1 MNKDV
6 KIKIPVAKGLVY
18 IKTLVAKVTDIKA
31 DLNTRKLEFST
42 VHKFQKAIREKTY
55 NVELNTPP
63 CVTENLELVSGNHKY
78 NAHVLEN
85 QEYIIVALVKFI
97 DFENMPA
104 EYWRL
109 NWTSVENNPDNDT
122 FIRLPRTDDQ
132 IIQTTLNQ
140 IQSKLINPTETDV
153 KKSLKDQ
160 QVTPERFNFFISEI
174 LHNTN
179 NSSTICKVYNSDQVD
194 DYINENFNMIV
205 STPKKI
211 ELNTDDNTVYF
222 KQQFKK
228 ENDDKDYD
236 NRVFNSFVK
245 SQLKYPS
252 CNVNIV
258 AYVDSCNPNHI
269 LAVRNAKLKL
279 IDNKINE
286 LKQFIK
292 LYDEKKV
299 KDLQFTFLPQLPD
312 EFK

>member
-211 ELNTDDNTVYF
+211 ELNTDDNTVYLLLPPYVLTIF
-222 KQQFKK
+222 ILIG
-228 ENDDKDYD
+228 
-236 NRVFNSFVK
+236 SFVF
-245 SQLKYPS
+245 
-252 CNVNIV
+252 VI
-258 AYVDSCNPNHI
+258 
-269 LAVRNAKLKL
+269 
-279 IDNKINE
+279 
-286 LKQFIK
+286 
-292 LYDEKKV
+292 
-299 KDLQFTFLPQLPD
+299 
-312 EFK
+312 

>member
-1 MNKDV
+1 
-6 KIKIPVAKGLVY
+6 
-18 IKTLVAKVTDIKA
+18 
-31 DLNTRKLEFST
+31 
-42 VHKFQKAIREKTY
+42 
-55 NVELNTPP
+55 
-63 CVTENLELVSGNHKY
+63 
-78 NAHVLEN
+78 
-85 QEYIIVALVKFI
+85 
-97 DFENMPA
+97 
-104 EYWRL
+104 
-109 NWTSVENNPDNDT
+109 
-122 FIRLPRTDDQ
+122 
-132 IIQTTLNQ
+132 
-140 IQSKLINPTETDV
+140 
-153 KKSLKDQ
+153 
-160 QVTPERFNFFISEI
+160 
-174 LHNTN
+174 
-179 NSSTICKVYNSDQVD
+179 
-194 DYINENFNMIV
+194 MIV